1 MNGCYSPRDMR
12 RGKKYLILTIVCT
25 LLFSNHGVADDAIGM
40 TLVSRGEVQVTS
52 SGEPRPLGR
61 GDFLSEK
68 DEITVGDRSFAV
80 LQFVDGSKLSIRPD
94 SSLIIEQFQFTG
106 QSEGTVTLNLLAGG
120 FRINQ
125 GAISSQ
131 QAKSFRIRIPSG
143 LLILSDPEGSLTLC
157 GNEVCDLQGLVESPA
172 Q

>member
-1 MNGCYSPRDMR
+1 MNGCYSPSDMR
-12 RGKKYLILTIVCT
+12 CEKKYLIFAIVWT
-25 LLFSNHGVADDAIGM
+25 LLFSTHGVADDAIGM

-94 SSLIIEQFQFTG
+94 STLIIEQFQFTG
-106 QSEGTVTLNLLAGG
+106 QSEGAVTLHLLAGG

-131 QAKSFRIRIPSG
+131 QANSFRIRVPSG
-143 LLILSDPEGSLTLC
+143 LLFLSDPEGSLTLC
-157 GNEVCDLQGLVESPA
+157 GNEVCDLQGLVESSE